1 MTNKVQMYQHD
12 VVRLAA
18 LLDTI
23 HYDKEKPVEI
33 EVDSSSGIG
42 SVGVVH
48 IPVKLNSL
56 PGTFTYTLWDQES
69 W

>member
-1 MTNKVQMYQHD
+1 MTNKIQMYQHD

-23 HYDKEKPVEI
+23 HYDKENPIVI

-42 SVGVVH
+42 SIGKVH
-48 IPVKLNSL
+48 IPVKFNSL
-56 PGTFTYTLWDQES
+56 PGTFTYELWGEET

>member
-12 VVRLAA
+12 IIRLAA

-42 SVGVVH
+42 SVGKVH

-56 PGTFTYTLWDQES
+56 PGTFTYELWAEES